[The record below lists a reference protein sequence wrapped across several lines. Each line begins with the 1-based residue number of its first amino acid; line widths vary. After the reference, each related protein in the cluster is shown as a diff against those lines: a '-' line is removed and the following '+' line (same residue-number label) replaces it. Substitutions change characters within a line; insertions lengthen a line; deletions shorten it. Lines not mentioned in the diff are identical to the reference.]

1 VVHGMAGG
9 EQHDPVSRRDSS
21 YIFPRH
27 PNEVDRLDLQHFALQ
42 EAAGAN
48 YLAPVLSPAL
58 ILDVGSGTGR
68 WAAELCVDFPEAM
81 VVALDLQ
88 ASKPHALPNYRFVR
102 SNVLEGLPFASDSF
116 DFVHQRLLGTG
127 LPLKSWAAVVRD
139 LVRVS
144 RPNGWVE
151 LVEGRFD
158 LQPAGAATAR
168 LFQLAW
174 RLASS
179 LGLDTTGI
187 TFGSLDDYL
196 LRAGAVQ
203 VERRTLEI
211 PVGEWGGR
219 IGSFIASDFRAAFT
233 RLCEVFQARFDLSA
247 EECGQLVQNAQR
259 EWETERSRWAVALAI
274 GRKPAASPPTGEGGQ
289 EPPRTATG

>member
-1 VVHGMAGG
+1 MVRIMAGG
-9 EQHDPVSRRDSS
+9 EQHNLAARRDAS

-27 PNEVDRLDLQHFALQ
+27 PNEVDRLDLQHFALR

-48 YLAPVLSPAL
+48 FLAPVWQPSL

-68 WAAELCVDFPEAM
+68 WAADLCAEFPEAM
-81 VVALDLQ
+81 VIALDLQ
-88 ASKPHALPNYRFVR
+88 PSKPHPLPNYRFVR
-102 SNVLEGLPFASDSF
+102 SNVLDGLPFSTDTF
-116 DFVHQRLLGTG
+116 DFVHQRLLGPG
-127 LPLKSWAAVVRD
+127 LPLKSWAAVLGD

-144 RPNGWVE
+144 RPNGWLE

-158 LQPAGAATAR
+158 LEPAGAATAR

-187 TFGSLDDYL
+187 TFDRLDDYL
-196 LRAGAVQ
+196 RRAGAVEVQ
-203 VERRTLEI
+203 KRTLEV

-219 IGSFIASDFRAAFT
+219 VGSFIASDFRAAFT
-233 RLCEVFQARFDLSA
+233 RLCEVFQARFDVSA
-247 EECGQLVQNAQR
+247 EECRQLLQDAQR
-259 EWETERSRWAVALAI
+259 EWETERSRWAVAFAV
-274 GRKPAASPPTGEGGQ
+274 GHKPPA
-289 EPPRTATG
+289 